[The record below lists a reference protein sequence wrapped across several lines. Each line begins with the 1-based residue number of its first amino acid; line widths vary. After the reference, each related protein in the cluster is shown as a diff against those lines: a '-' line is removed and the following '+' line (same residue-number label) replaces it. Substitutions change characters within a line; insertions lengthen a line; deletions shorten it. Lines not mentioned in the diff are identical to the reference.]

1 MLSNLVSQSPDVA
14 VSPAPAGPEAGRPS
28 VLQRDFVDYSDQ
40 RRAAL
45 EQFANNH
52 TASEELTG
60 ILTNVA
66 KTGITCYSWDLLKV
80 LIMFKVD
87 EVLQMFFNTHGWGEE
102 PAETFLQQKQHIM
115 HALNGFPEAP
125 WTLQRVCEL
134 VLNPALYSTTKSL
147 IFAIEKLVNVSSTQA
162 PLLPEQVITY
172 NQAIALNNQQ
182 QAAAAAAAPLPGSG
196 LVEEATPMDDE
207 SSS

>member
-115 HALNGFPEAP
+115 HALNGFPEYSSNLETFLIMNFAHGS
-125 WTLQRVCEL
+125 EL
-134 VLNPALYSTTKSL
+134 THHVKAL
-147 IFAIEKLVNVSSTQA
+147 IFR
-162 PLLPEQVITY
+162 
-172 NQAIALNNQQ
+172 QQ
-182 QAAAAAAAPLPGSG
+182 LIILFG
-196 LVEEATPMDDE
+196 
-207 SSS
+207 